1 MNPRLGICFAL
12 ACACIIAAGGTYGC
26 HSSTST
32 SPSPT
37 PVVTGTGPDTLYVQ
51 TAQGNTGG
59 QIRIYQHASTAN
71 GFIAAAAVLPTSDIS
86 NPDVVFSPLYNVL
99 WYPSAYPLPSPGP
112 NVSTPVRVWNNPI
125 GEGGQNPNAL
135 VHYINGQGTA
145 AYDVTHDLLFVA
157 NYSGPTLQVYA
168 TAHSMTS
175 SSVSAANITLTIT
188 DPNVVGTPRAFE
200 LLYDAVHDR
209 LFVSDYGAVVAEF
222 DSFGSQAQTAVT
234 TSTNPTIVASRELS
248 ALFAPLGLAYD
259 ATNDVLYVSEH
270 HVVQGQTIGRVDV
283 IHNASTMSGPVAHNQ
298 IINGFTSGPTGMT
311 YDGVRDLLFVYD
323 GSVIWVVPNPEN
335 GSGNVANI
343 TNHREIG
350 DASVTLAGFG
360 ITVDTTH

>member
-1 MNPRLGICFAL
+1 MA
-12 ACACIIAAGGTYGC
+12 
-26 HSSTST
+26 S
-32 SPSPT
+32 
-37 PVVTGTGPDTLYVQ
+37 
-51 TAQGNTGG
+51 
-59 QIRIYQHASTAN
+59 RIYQHASTAN

-112 NVSTPVRVWNNPI
+112 NFSTPVRVWNNPI

-145 AYDVTHDLLFVA
+145 TYDVTHDLLFVA

-209 LFVSDYGAVVAEF
+209 LFVSDLRSSRGGIRQFRA
-222 DSFGSQAQTAVT
+222 QAQTAVT
-234 TSTNPTIVASRELS
+234 TRPIRRLLLAARSQRPVCAAWPRVRRDERRALRRRE
-248 ALFAPLGLAYD
+248 PRR
-259 ATNDVLYVSEH
+259 E
-270 HVVQGQTIGRVDV
+270 GQTIGRVDV
-283 IHNASTMSGPVAHNQ
+283 IHNAST
-298 IINGFTSGPTGMT
+298 
-311 YDGVRDLLFVYD
+311 
-323 GSVIWVVPNPEN
+323 
-335 GSGNVANI
+335 
-343 TNHREIG
+343 
-350 DASVTLAGFG
+350 
-360 ITVDTTH
+360 